1 MQVFQIKRSEYLHWV
16 PGHFFKKK
24 VPWRTW
30 KNLKSVTC
38 QRFPKIENIL
48 FVNKNKYFL
57 RDTIEVLE
65 LPHIFVQADKQLY
78 VRILHIKWKKRDL
91 YWKIIAIMDGFDQMR
106 NFQRVLF
113 KRELFSFY
121 KIGLLIL
128 EELPPDQLVKHLEGD
143 ITTAQCGYIKKDLII
158 LFKEE

>member
-1 MQVFQIKRSEYLHWV
+1 
-16 PGHFFKKK
+16 
-24 VPWRTW
+24 
-30 KNLKSVTC
+30 
-38 QRFPKIENIL
+38 
-48 FVNKNKYFL
+48 
-57 RDTIEVLE
+57 
-65 LPHIFVQADKQLY
+65 
-78 VRILHIKWKKRDL
+78 
-91 YWKIIAIMDGFDQMR
+91 MDGFDQMR

-143 ITTAQCGYIKKDLII
+143 ITTAQCGYIKKDLIN

>member
-1 MQVFQIKRSEYLHWV
+1 
-16 PGHFFKKK
+16 
-24 VPWRTW
+24 
-30 KNLKSVTC
+30 
-38 QRFPKIENIL
+38 
-48 FVNKNKYFL
+48 
-57 RDTIEVLE
+57 
-65 LPHIFVQADKQLY
+65 
-78 VRILHIKWKKRDL
+78 
-91 YWKIIAIMDGFDQMR
+91 MDGFDQMR

-143 ITTAQCGYIKKDLII
+143 ITTAQCAYIKKDLII

>member
-1 MQVFQIKRSEYLHWV
+1 
-16 PGHFFKKK
+16 
-24 VPWRTW
+24 
-30 KNLKSVTC
+30 
-38 QRFPKIENIL
+38 
-48 FVNKNKYFL
+48 
-57 RDTIEVLE
+57 
-65 LPHIFVQADKQLY
+65 
-78 VRILHIKWKKRDL
+78 
-91 YWKIIAIMDGFDQMR
+91 MDGFDQMR